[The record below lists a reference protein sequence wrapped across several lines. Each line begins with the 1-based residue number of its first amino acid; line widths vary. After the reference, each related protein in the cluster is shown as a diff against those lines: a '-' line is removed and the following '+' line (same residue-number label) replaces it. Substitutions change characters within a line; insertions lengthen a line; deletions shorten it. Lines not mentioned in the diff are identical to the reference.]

1 MGRVHPWLWNRTAPS
16 STLVL
21 CRSTG
26 RYAQGT
32 SPGHLPP
39 WRCRQEASSRTMAQD
54 GMKGSSIPQPQPQT
68 EPGGVWPGKAGVDGW
83 IDEWGEA
90 YGGAGPG
97 RGCFPRTITAGTWE
111 PTPLRQAPP
120 RPAPARPSVCRG
132 VALVAGLRELDS
144 LSPQALREAQ
154 EAEDCERSG
163 LARRVG
169 SEVSAASRGGSSA
182 GCSRW
187 DRRPHLSAFLKCCW
201 VLTSGGEMDPTEPQ
215 TPKTQT
221 REARSRL
228 WKGRGP
234 GGRCQEEFLCA
245 ALFPGIQ
252 SLLLE

>member
-1 MGRVHPWLWNRTAPS
+1 MQVHGEIRAGDFPRSPATLKVPAGSFLQNHGSGWDEGFFHPSATAS
-16 STLVL
+16 DW
-21 CRSTG
+21 TG
-26 RYAQGT
+26 RCVAGE
-32 SPGHLPP
+32 GGGG
-39 WRCRQEASSRTMAQD
+39 WMDRWVGR
-54 GMKGSSIPQPQPQT
+54 
-68 EPGGVWPGKAGVDGW
+68 GVWGRRPRQRVLSENNNSGDLGAYTFKAG
-83 IDEWGEA
+83 
-90 YGGAGPG
+90 P
-97 RGCFPRTITAGTWE
+97 
-111 PTPLRQAPP
+111 APP
-120 RPAPARPSVCRG
+120 RARPSVCRG

-154 EAEDCERSG
+154 EAEDCKRSG